1 MEERINIRTRLKNG
15 IWQDA
20 IPNFGPS
27 FDKSNFLEPL
37 DSTWTDIW
45 DKVKL
50 NENIMQCIN
59 LSLSGKENDI
69 VNPVSLSQLNNYL
82 DVLEKWVIQN
92 ENNLTFPATKDGWKK
107 SVESTLENNDLETF
121 TLLCGSFPEQIST
134 IIDLSTMP
142 DNKIKKWWNSF
153 NKEEVLENKK
163 EEVISTSL
171 IKDDNTS
178 ITSIEVTKEKDT
190 VINEDKVI
198 EDIISPVND
207 KQDKK
212 VFIKKP
218 EGPYP
223 PNQEIKESIVS
234 LNELIKEINQSY
246 DGASKSLID
255 EYCKKHCLR
264 KNAKEATEWF
274 SKVFF
279 SSFQHMEEEKINF
292 FIDNIPNWREQ
303 PIETRPLRNV
313 DVMNVLNDIHFWS
326 GLKFMQ
332 KKVTHTKNQ
341 QILKSFIPSM
351 LDISLLSVQNKIEIG
366 KNMLKFA
373 KGSED
378 AFRNKLMMWTAMGG
392 SLTEYKKEPVNDVFQ
407 SKKDNLSE
415 SLIKWIAEE
424 KNPKWDKVVI
434 EYAKEK
440 NLNLHNWYPNDF
452 KSNDIFEIYE
462 SSTPVSKPSF

>member
-1 MEERINIRTRLKNG
+1 MEEKINIRMRLKNG

-20 IPNFGPS
+20 IPNFGPT

-59 LSLSGKENDI
+59 LSLLGKENDI

-82 DVLEKWVIQN
+82 NTLEKWVSDN
-92 ENNLTFPATKDGWKK
+92 DNNLTFPATKDGWKK
-107 SVESTLENNDLETF
+107 SVQSTLESNDIDTF
-121 TLLCGSFPEQIST
+121 ILLCGSFPEQIKSV
-134 IIDLSTMP
+134 IDLDSMP

-153 NKEEVLENKK
+153 NKQEIIQENIK
-163 EEVISTSL
+163 E
-171 IKDDNTS
+171 
-178 ITSIEVTKEKDT
+178 IEQEQ
-190 VINEDKVI
+190 KVI
-198 EDIISPVND
+198 VKEDIAQATIEKEITPNEPVVSNSDNKPIND
-207 KQDKK
+207 KQEKK
-212 VFIKKP
+212 IFPKKP

-223 PNQEIKESIVS
+223 PSQEIKESIQS
-234 LNELIKEINQSY
+234 LNELITEINSSY
-246 DGASKSLID
+246 TGAGKSLID
-255 EYCKKHCLR
+255 EYCKKNCLR
-264 KNAKEATEWF
+264 KNSKDATEWF

-279 SSFQHMEEEKINF
+279 ASFQHMEEDKINF

-303 PIETRPLRNV
+303 PVETRPLRNI
-313 DVMNVLNDIHFWS
+313 DTMSVLNDIHFWS

-341 QILKSFIPSM
+341 QILQNFIPSM
-351 LDISLLSVQNKIEIG
+351 LDISTLSISNKIEIG

-392 SLTEYKKEPVNDVFQ
+392 SLTEQKKEPINDVFQ
-407 SKKDNLSE
+407 SKKDKSAE
-415 SLIKWIAEE
+415 SLIKWITEE

-440 NLNLHNWYPNDF
+440 DLNLYNWYPNDF

-462 SSTPVSKPSF
+462 ASTPVSKPTF